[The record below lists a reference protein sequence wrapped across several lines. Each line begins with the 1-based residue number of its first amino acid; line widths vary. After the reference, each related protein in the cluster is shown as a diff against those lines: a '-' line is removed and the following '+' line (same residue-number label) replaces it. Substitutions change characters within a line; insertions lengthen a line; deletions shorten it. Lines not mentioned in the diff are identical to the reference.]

1 MLTCERIWSDML
13 VSQPKIMYS
22 ERFDE
27 FKQSRLHTSVHYYKS
42 SVSYYSWNSFNTLY
56 YKYQFYWKKRNTY
69 LFLTLLWMYII
80 VLFVL
85 SWMSTLL
92 DSSNLFILRC
102 CDSETLLRRWRGRG
116 RWSKVRL
123 QQEKRFYSF
132 ESFSRNKK

>member
-1 MLTCERIWSDML
+1 LLTCERIWSDML
-13 VSQPKIMYS
+13 VSQPKFMYS

-69 LFLTLLWMYII
+69 ILLTLLWMYII

-92 DSSNLFILRC
+92 DSSYLFILRC
-102 CDSETLLRRWRGRG
+102 CGSETLLRRWRGRG

>member
-92 DSSNLFILRC
+92 DSSYLFILRC
-102 CDSETLLRRWRGRG
+102 CGSETLLRRWRGRG